1 MSLTLRNYNTRKEK
15 EFDSLSQCL
24 TLYNDDSELRILL
37 RILDSGQYIFK
48 PK

>member
-15 EFDSLSQCL
+15 EFNLLSQCL
-24 TLYNDDSELRILL
+24 TLYNDDSEPRILL
-37 RILDSGQYIFK
+37 ITLDSRQYIFK